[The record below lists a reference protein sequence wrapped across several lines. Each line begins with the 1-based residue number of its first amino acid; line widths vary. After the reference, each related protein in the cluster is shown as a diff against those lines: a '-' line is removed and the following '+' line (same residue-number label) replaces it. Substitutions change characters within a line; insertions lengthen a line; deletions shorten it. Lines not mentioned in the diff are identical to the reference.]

1 MQDDCFHAITSL
13 SSRRISGS
21 RFCQRWTARAIIR
34 CHFQRR
40 SRRAGGCGMNSL
52 RQSAGIVFQK
62 CWRPTKNPTTANR
75 LRRKRRWPFGEL
87 ATGGSSASAPLR
99 RDNLRRPFARALSW
113 WVSDLKPDPRAGD
126 VARCW
131 LQI

>member
-1 MQDDCFHAITSL
+1 MGVSWQE
-13 SSRRISGS
+13 
-21 RFCQRWTARAIIR
+21 
-34 CHFQRR
+34 
-40 SRRAGGCGMNSL
+40 AGHNLPAVAAVDFEIG
-52 RQSAGIVFQK
+52 
-62 CWRPTKNPTTANR
+62 NR

-99 RDNLRRPFARALSW
+99 RDNLRLPFARALSW
-113 WVSDLKPDPRAGD
+113 WVSDLKPDPRAGG